1 MKNILDLGGLPKDP
15 IEQIVWLDGVL
26 EQVHRELEP
35 AWAEAYG
42 QARLTGRMDEAEEL
56 GPFSH
61 KRAMAL
67 TRSWNESTGRQIRWG
82 DRRG

>member
-1 MKNILDLGGLPKDP
+1 MTNILDLGALPKDP
-15 IEQIVWLDGVL
+15 IEQIIWLDGVL
-26 EQVHRELEP
+26 DAVHTQLEP
-35 AWAEAYG
+35 AWAAAYG
-42 QARLTGRMDEAEEL
+42 QARLTGRMDEAERI

-67 TRSWNESTGRQIRWG
+67 TRAWNEKNGRLIRWG